1 MVYESAIAPM
11 SSTARPAGNTARP
24 LDRLDGWKSIAAY
37 LGRDRTTVIRW
48 AKERALPV
56 HRLPGGKT
64 ATVYA
69 LKSELDRWAGA
80 PDALSEP
87 EPAAESRL
95 AAPASHIFT
104 RRRWTIGAAGALL
117 AVSASASF
125 TRAPTIPVA
134 PAAAARTEFATP
146 ANARVSADFMTA
158 RDLIVERETAGLERA
173 ITLLEGV
180 ARDDPGYAAGH
191 ASLSEALLLSR
202 EFGMRSNRDA
212 FPRARLAARAA
223 NRLAPDNATGYRLL
237 GFIAYWADH
246 DFPEADAKFR
256 RAILLDA
263 NDPLIHFWYGN
274 ILSDHGDHE
283 AALEQLNRARLME
296 PGSVAI
302 RTDLAWAHWAAGN
315 DALAVSQL
323 TDIADRHPNFAVAQ
337 DCLAIIAFV
346 QGDYAGYADHS
357 ARFAKLKQ
365 DPFLIERAQALN
377 VAMRAGEPALNREM
391 MRQALEDAAQ
401 DPSRTYV
408 WPMMIASIER
418 DRSQVL
424 SILELAEN
432 RREQWGEAGLLAR
445 IERIWQS
452 DPEVI
457 SVIRRLRPKN
467 KSALTAKSRLSSLPS
482 LALSNS

>member
-1 MVYESAIAPM
+1 MVYESAIAPI

-48 AKERALPV
+48 TKERALPV

-80 PDALSEP
+80 PDAASAP
-87 EPAAESRL
+87 ESSL

-104 RRRWTIGAAGALL
+104 SRHWRRWTLGAVGAFV
-117 AVSASASF
+117 AVSASASL
-125 TRAPTIPVA
+125 TLAPSVPEP
-134 PAAAARTEFATP
+134 PAASTRTEFAMP

-158 RDLIVERETAGLERA
+158 RDLVVERETAGLERA

-180 ARDDPGYAAGH
+180 VNDEPGYAAGH

-202 EFGMRSNRDA
+202 EFGMRSNRDT

-256 RAILLDA
+256 RAISLDA

-274 ILSDHGDHE
+274 ILSDHGDHD

-302 RTDLAWAHWAAGN
+302 RTDLAWAHWAAGH
-315 DALAVSQL
+315 DVLAVSQL

-346 QGDYAGYADHS
+346 QGDYAGYADHF
-357 ARFAKLKQ
+357 ARFATLKQ
-365 DPFLIERAQALN
+365 DPFLIERARAVK
-377 VAMRAGEPALNREM
+377 VAMRAGKPALQSEM
-391 MRQALEDAAQ
+391 MRQALEDTAQ

-424 SILELAEN
+424 SILALAEN

-452 DPEVI
+452 DPRVI
-457 SVIRRLRPKN
+457 SAIGRLRPKIY
-467 KSALTAKSRLSSLPS
+467 RP
-482 LALSNS
+482 